1 MLLVWKKALIFTL
14 LNMLGILLI
23 YEHKAKNQEQSIG
36 KTKGVKMDPAC
47 EDVNTMA
54 GNLLLTCSHVL
65 SC

>member
-1 MLLVWKKALIFTL
+1 MSTKV
-14 LNMLGILLI
+14 
-23 YEHKAKNQEQSIG
+23 KNQEQSIG
-36 KTKGVKMDPAC
+36 KTKGVKMDPAS